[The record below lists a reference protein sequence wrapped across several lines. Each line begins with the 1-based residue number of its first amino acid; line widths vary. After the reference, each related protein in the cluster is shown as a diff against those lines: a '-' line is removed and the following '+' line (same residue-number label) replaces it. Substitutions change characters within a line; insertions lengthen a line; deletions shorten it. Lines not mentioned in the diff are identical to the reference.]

1 MNNSIHV
8 GIAQIR
14 VAKNPARLICLGL
27 GSCVAVALWDSSTKI
42 GGMAHV
48 MLPDNSIARDGVQH
62 KPGKF
67 GNLAVDELIREMK
80 NTGAHHL
87 TIIAKIAGGSHM
99 FRMVSPNMGDIGRK
113 NVEAVREAL
122 KKHHIRVV
130 AEDIGGT
137 SGRSVELDTDTGK
150 LLIKSVHGGSRI
162 L

>member
-1 MNNSIHV
+1 MEIKIHV

-14 VAKNPARLICLGL
+14 VAENPARLICLGL

-48 MLPDNSIARDGVQH
+48 MLPDSTIKREGILH
-62 KPGKF
+62 KPGKY
-67 GNLAVDELIREMK
+67 GDSAVDELISEMK
-80 NTGAHHL
+80 KMGANHL
-87 TIIAKIAGGSHM
+87 MIIAKIVGGSHM
-99 FRMVSPNMGDIGRK
+99 FKIASPNIGDIGKK

-122 KKHHIRVV
+122 KKHYVRVV
-130 AEDIGGT
+130 AEDVGGS

-150 LLIKSVHGGSRI
+150 LIIKSVHGGSRI